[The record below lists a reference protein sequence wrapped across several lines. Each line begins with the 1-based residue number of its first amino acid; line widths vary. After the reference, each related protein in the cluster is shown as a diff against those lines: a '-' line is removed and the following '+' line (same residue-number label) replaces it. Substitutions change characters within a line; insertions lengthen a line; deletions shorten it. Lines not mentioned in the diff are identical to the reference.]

1 MKMNKASKLREII
14 DNRIVIAVFLIALI
28 VLSSVPAFRS
38 AVYDGHD
45 LKFHFGRIQAIA
57 EGLQAGQFPIRYEA
71 NAWYGHGYVSSLF
84 YGNVF
89 LYIPA
94 LIYMAGI
101 PVYRAYNIYLI
112 LVNVATVLI
121 GYYSFKGLFKDNVL
135 ALLSTGIYTLYGYR
149 LTNLYV
155 RTALGEYTAMIFIPL
170 CIYGLYRI
178 YTTVKPAF
186 KDCLPLII
194 AATGLIESHVLTTE
208 FVAMFCVLFAVV
220 NYKDT
225 MRVIKQLL
233 LSVALIIG
241 INAFYIVPFVMSY
254 TGMKLNINSTLFA
267 ESIRGEGLYISQ
279 LFHPLTLGYGYNT
292 TWSTEHEQCYRVGL
306 LILLCFVAM
315 IVYVVAAI
323 AKKQKINKYFIQ
335 LTVFGLIAGWMSTVY
350 FPWDVMLKLGSI
362 GRIMSSVQYPWR
374 FLSIM
379 AVCFIIAGV
388 YGLSQIT
395 KADHI
400 RIATLAIVAA
410 VAVMTTGVF
419 DYTLSFGKN
428 VTNQTAIA
436 EWADKLYLPAGTDA
450 EVLQETTVKTEGTR
464 QILPVLAYDNVKVF
478 DKTGNEIS
486 TGVSANNCLTVDTGV
501 DTSELTVKYVEP
513 IAWRIAE
520 LISIGF
526 IVGMSGYY
534 LMNRKVIGE

>member
-57 EGLQAGQFPIRYEA
+57 EDLQAGQFPVRYEA
-71 NAWYGHGYVSSLF
+71 NAWYGHGYVNSLF

-94 LIYMAGI
+94 LLYMAGF
-101 PVYRAYNIYLI
+101 PVFRVYNIYLI
-112 LVNVATVLI
+112 LVNVATVLV

-170 CIYGLYRI
+170 CIYGMYRI
-178 YTTVKPAF
+178 YSTAKSAF

-225 MRVIKQLL
+225 VRVIKQLA
-233 LSVALIIG
+233 LSLALILG
-241 INAFYIVPFVMSY
+241 INAFFIVPFVMSY
-254 TGMKLNINSTLFA
+254 TGMQLNINSTLFT

-279 LFHPLTLGYGYNT
+279 LFHPFTLGYGYNT
-292 TWSTEHEQCYRVGL
+292 TWSTEHEECYRVGL
-306 LILLCFVAM
+306 LILFCFVAM
-315 IVYVVAAI
+315 IVYVVVAI

-350 FPWDVMLKLGSI
+350 FPWDAMLKLGSL

-400 RIATLAIVAA
+400 RLATLAIVVA

-428 VTNQTAIA
+428 VTNQTAIT
-436 EWADKLYLPAGTDA
+436 EWADKLYLPAGTDTDLLNDTA
-450 EVLQETTVKTEGTR
+450 IYMENDAKV
-464 QILPVLAYDNVKVF
+464 LPVLAYDNVRVF
-478 DKTGNEIS
+478 DKNGTEVV
-486 TGVSANNCLTVDTGV
+486 TGVSKNNCLTVNQGV
-501 DTSELTVKYVEP
+501 DTANLTVKYVEP
-513 IAWRIAE
+513 FIWRLAE
-520 LISIGF
+520 LISLAFIIG
-526 IVGMSGYY
+526 IAIYSMK
-534 LMNRKVIGE
+534 NRG

>member
-14 DNRIVIAVFLIALI
+14 DNRIVIALFLIALI

-57 EGLQAGQFPIRYEA
+57 EGLQAGQFPVRYEA

-94 LIYMAGI
+94 FLYMAGL
-101 PVYRAYNIYLI
+101 PVFRAYNIYLI
-112 LVNVATVLI
+112 LVNVATVLV

-149 LTNLYV
+149 FTNLYV

-178 YTTVKPAF
+178 YTTAKPAF
-186 KDCLPLII
+186 KDCLPLVI

-208 FVAMFCVLFAVV
+208 FVAMFCVLFVAV

-225 MRVIKQLL
+225 MRIIKQLL

-292 TWSTEHEQCYRVGL
+292 TWSTEHEECYRVGL
-306 LILLCFVAM
+306 LILLCAFAM
-315 IVYVVAAI
+315 IVYMVAAI

-350 FPWDVMLKLGSI
+350 FPWDVMLKLGGL

-400 RIATLAIVAA
+400 RIAILVIVAA
-410 VAVMTTGVF
+410 VAVITTGVF

-436 EWADKLYLPAGTDA
+436 EWADKLYLPAGTDTDLLNDTA
-450 EVLQETTVKTEGTR
+450 IYMENDVKV
-464 QILPVLAYDNVKVF
+464 LPVLAYDNVRVF
-478 DKTGNEIS
+478 DKNGTEVV
-486 TGVSANNCLTVDTGV
+486 TGVSKNNCLTVNQGV
-501 DTSELTVKYVEP
+501 DTANLTVKYVEP
-513 IAWRIAE
+513 FVWRLAE
-520 LISIGF
+520 LISLAFIIG
-526 IVGMSGYY
+526 IAIYSMK
-534 LMNRKVIGE
+534 NRG